1 MLKAFAKSNIL
12 TPVVSVGSTLTPS
25 SGQSNGVEQQMEHQQ
40 PAPAVEAG
48 RNSILLN
55 LDEVPM
61 DGGDGA
67 SSAAAGVPVFYAGMM
82 LRGHKGDLVRLFELP
97 PTERLLGDFH
107 CAMRKR
113 VLLQGRMYIF
123 DHYVCFYSAVFGFA
137 KKRRM
142 PMRTIKAVR
151 KRKHLGFPNSL
162 EIETNEYKE
171 FFTSFLSREEAYQL
185 IMKQLQDGKRQVET
199 DDGSGVRASTDRG
212 SFPNGGAHSRDLNS
226 PHSTS
231 RGRAMDGGQR
241 IGTHG
246 SSSIGGQLRGAGLN
260 GERSLLTRNSGSMGD
275 DDNDDEEDS
284 GSVWV
289 MEQRPAPAVASG
301 SRHVLRTT
309 LPGTPREFFDVVLAD
324 SAPFF
329 EDFLDSQG
337 NRRINLTSWKRHPQL
352 GHVRD
357 MTFTAPIKG
366 AFGNWGVSHTACFQS
381 QRFCL
386 YSDEHIVFESSQTMT
401 DIPYGDCFTVDQRW
415 DIKKD
420 PDSEFDRPMITLD
433 LHVRVPFSNRCL
445 FKSVIESGSVK
456 QVQDTYSQFVEQL
469 RPVMQERLLSQNTL
483 GMQDPG
489 DPVLSQ
495 TPRVNSTLG
504 SLAARSIPLARS
516 MQSMRAFENGEPG
529 EGPLSGHPT
538 RQSLRNGGEGV
549 SEPSVGRLLLSLG
562 GRLVEGA
569 RGVLE
574 SGVDV
579 VLNLTQCRTT
589 PQMRFLIALV
599 VIMFM
604 ANSACMLGYIWHGW
618 SGGGSSSAAGGS
630 AGTVVNDIAAVKP
643 LLFEKSSALS
653 DLSTYLSGMAGLDGG
668 AGGAATS
675 DGTEPSGMSYWAQRV
690 VLLHQ
695 EMQLLQV
702 RMEVLSREVTTVVA
716 HLTQAAGVMAGG
728 VDAAASASA
737 GDGRAGGEL

>member
-25 SGQSNGVEQQMEHQQ
+25 SAQSNGFEQQMDHQSS
-40 PAPAVEAG
+40 PAMEGG
-48 RNSILLN
+48 RNSLTLN
-55 LDEVPM
+55 LDEVQM

-137 KKRRM
+137 KKRRV
-142 PMRTIKAVR
+142 PTRTIKAVR

-162 EIETNEYKE
+162 EIETDEYKE

-185 IMKQLQDGKRQVET
+185 IMKQLQESKRQVET
-199 DDGSGVRASTDRG
+199 DDGSGVHGSVDRG

-226 PHSTS
+226 PQSTS

-241 IGTHG
+241 LGTHG
-246 SSSIGGQLRGAGLN
+246 SSIIGGQLRGSGLN
-260 GERSLLTRNSGSMGD
+260 GERSLLTRHSGSMGD

-289 MEQRPAPAVASG
+289 MEQRPAPSVASG
-301 SRHVLRTT
+301 SRHVLQTT
-309 LPGTPREFFDVVLAD
+309 LLGTPREFFDVVLAD

-420 PDSEFDRPMITLD
+420 PESDPERPMVKFD

-456 QVQDTYSQFVEQL
+456 QVQDTYSLFVEQL
-469 RPVMQERLLSQNTL
+469 RPVMQEKLLSRNIL
-483 GMQDPG
+483 SIQDPG
-489 DPVLSQ
+489 DPVPSQ

-504 SLAARSIPLARS
+504 SLAARSMPLARS
-516 MQSMRAFENGEPG
+516 VQSMRAFETGELG

-538 RQSLRNGGEGV
+538 HQSLRNGGEVV

-604 ANSACMLGYIWHGW
+604 ANTACMLGYLCHGW
-618 SGGGSSSAAGGS
+618 TGGSGISAAGGS
-630 AGTVVNDIAAVKP
+630 AGTVANDIAAGRP
-643 LLFEKSSALS
+643 FLSEESGGLS
-653 DLSTYLSGMAGLDGG
+653 DLSAYLSGAAGLDGG
-668 AGGAATS
+668 AGGVPTG
-675 DGTEPSGMSYWAQRV
+675 DGAGPAGTPYWVQRMV
-690 VLLHQ
+690 MLHQ
-695 EMQLLQV
+695 EMQLLQG
-702 RMEVLSREVTTVVA
+702 RMEILSREVSTVMA
-716 HLTQAAGVMAGG
+716 HLTQAAGVTAGG
-728 VDAAASASA
+728 ADAAATSA
-737 GDGRAGGEL
+737 GGGRAGGEL